1 VDAVVLKKGGNDTDC
16 SYLFLK
22 VLLVSLST
30 RETTLSSKILA
41 KCLLAEQSL
50 IIKESVIY
58 FSALLCH
65 PQGVWLAPKEE
76 TRSHLFIIV
85 KPC

>member
-1 VDAVVLKKGGNDTDC
+1 VDAVVLKKGGNDNDC
-16 SYLFLK
+16 SHLFLK

-50 IIKESVIY
+50 IIKESLPSFVTLKEYGYI
-58 FSALLCH
+58 
-65 PQGVWLAPKEE
+65 PKGD
-76 TRSHLFIIV
+76 TRSHLLIEV
-85 KPC
+85 KLC